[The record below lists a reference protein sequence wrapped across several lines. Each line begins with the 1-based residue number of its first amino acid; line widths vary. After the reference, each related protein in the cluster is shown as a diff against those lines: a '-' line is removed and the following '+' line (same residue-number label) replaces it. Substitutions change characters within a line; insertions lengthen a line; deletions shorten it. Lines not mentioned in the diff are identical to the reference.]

1 MLNIPEY
8 LLKAK
13 VVVLEATGSGLDRLA
28 AELESA
34 GLTHIQV
41 FGETAKGLPWLLEN
55 SWDLLLLDFD
65 MSRPGGMEVLSLL
78 RKYLPESQPIIAVSG
93 RNDVDSRRRALDLG
107 VSDYLCKSVD
117 PQELLLRVRNHLS
130 LWFAR
135 IELDNERRLLEQR
148 VEERTREVQKTTE
161 MVIRCLVRVT
171 EHRDNLSGHHMVRIG
186 EMAALLGRAYG
197 CPPPW
202 VGQLRMAA
210 AMHDVGMVGIPD
222 RILLKPGPLDEEETQ
237 LMRQHAELGHRFL
250 NDASGTPL
258 LQLAAEIA
266 RYHHEHWDGS
276 GYPLGLKGDA
286 IPLSARIVAL
296 CDVYDAL
303 RAERPF
309 KQAWTPKEAQLYI
322 REQSGRHFD
331 PELVNLM
338 DRRMFEGFENL
349 RMIWAD

>member
-1 MLNIPEY
+1 MRDIPEH
-8 LLKAK
+8 LRKAN
-13 VVVLEATGSGLDRLA
+13 VVLLEAVDGDLA
-28 AELESA
+28 QLATALHAA
-34 GLTHIQV
+34 GLKNARV
-41 FGETAKGLPWLLEN
+41 FSGPTQGLPWLLEN
-55 SWDLLLLDFD
+55 PWDLLLLDLEIA
-65 MSRPGGMEVLSLL
+65 RPGGLEILSLL
-78 RKYLPESQPIIAVSG
+78 RKYLPESQPIIAVAS

-107 VSDYLCKSVD
+107 VSDYLNKSVD

-148 VEERTREVQKTTE
+148 VEERTREVQRTTE

-171 EHRDNLSGHHMVRIG
+171 EYRDNQNGHHMIRIG
-186 EMAALLGRAYG
+186 ETAALLARAYG
-197 CPPPW
+197 CPPQW
-202 VGQLRMAA
+202 VKQLRLAA
-210 AMHDVGMVGIPD
+210 TMHDVGMVGIPD

-237 LMRQHAELGHRFL
+237 VMQQHTALGHQFL
-250 NDASGTPL
+250 SDSSGNPL
-258 LQLAAEIA
+258 LKLAAEIA
-266 RYHHEHWDGS
+266 RYHHERWDGS
-276 GYPLGLKGDA
+276 GYPQGLKGEE

-309 KQAWTPKEAQLYI
+309 KPAWSAKEAQLYI

-331 PELVNLM
+331 PELVGLM

-349 RMIWAD
+349 RMIWSD